1 MQFGPD
7 CEVDVLWPGNCEADV
22 HRQVF
27 HRAGL
32 FAASFPFSSIF
43 FCLCALHLPSGKFG
57 LSYLGKAT
65 AAARA
70 ALPIANSVCGILGSK
85 QSQCLGSLTCTQML
99 MYVIAHGGC
108 MDTIRESANA
118 WDL

>member
-43 FCLCALHLPSGKFG
+43 FFCVHFIYPA
-57 LSYLGKAT
+57 
-65 AAARA
+65 
-70 ALPIANSVCGILGSK
+70 
-85 QSQCLGSLTCTQML
+85 GSL
-99 MYVIAHGGC
+99 GC
-108 MDTIRESANA
+108 LTWVRLQQPQEQRYPLLTVCVVFWGPNKANA

>member
-1 MQFGPD
+1 MRLTSFGLEMVKLMFIGKCFTEQGCLQLPF
-7 CEVDVLWPGNCEADV
+7 LSL
-22 HRQVF
+22 
-27 HRAGL
+27 L
-32 FAASFPFSSIF
+32 FF
-43 FCLCALHLPSGKFG
+43 FFLCALHLPSGKFG